1 MLSKEKNTLLPQP
14 LNLVHIISSLR
25 HHFSTKLSTVAP
37 LGNLGGT
44 FGLFLGMSFLTLLE
58 FFDFVFQK
66 NQDFR
71 RILHLFKATKN
82 KKSLASDR

>member
-1 MLSKEKNTLLPQP
+1 MFSKEKNTLLPQP

-25 HHFSTKLSTVAP
+25 HHFSTNLSTVAP

-58 FFDFVFQK
+58 LFDFV
-66 NQDFR
+66 FR

>member
-1 MLSKEKNTLLPQP
+1 MFSKEKNTLLPQP

-25 HHFSTKLSTVAP
+25 NHFSTNLSTVAP

-58 FFDFVFQK
+58 FFDFVF
-66 NQDFR
+66 R

>member
-58 FFDFVFQK
+58 FFDFVFG
-66 NQDFR
+66 

>member
-58 FFDFVFQK
+58 FFDFVL
-66 NQDFR
+66 R